1 MQYQNFQ
8 FSLVA
13 DVHDNDD
20 YLKYLQDVLVQVH
33 TTYYEAYDK
42 FVGGDLKHPPDIR
55 GIVPFLRSKVNQSPL
70 SFLNISLPWFNFLFN
85 GYNGLTNNHQLT
97 YKQTMFSH
105 FYRTY
110 QYVDPHLNKS
120 IPLMNSTPR
129 TPKCSTWGFP
139 TMVA

>member
-1 MQYQNFQ
+1 MCCRSCLNRQGINIGETTTLLYAQV
-8 FSLVA
+8 L
-13 DVHDNDD
+13 
-20 YLKYLQDVLVQVH
+20 LGRKYIYGKKGEITLEKQWSTFAQPFPIQV
-33 TTYYEAYDK
+33 T
-42 FVGGDLKHPPDIR
+42 V
-55 GIVPFLRSKVNQSPL
+55 KVNQSPL